1 MADFPRWIPAYNV
14 DSVAM
19 YSAYQECLVVS
30 PGISRY
36 LGFKGHL
43 TFIEHDAERLGNPAG
58 APQMDVRITPCPERG
73 CQRCVQGRGGYTF
86 RWYSPL
92 WDSSYCRHAR
102 PGAWLPGMDEQADN
116 PNQVWHPR
124 NSETWRLSTLNE
136 GFRVNAEGHFIEPN
150 FPPSGYYANDGTW
163 RERVTL
169 TQG

>member
-58 APQMDVRITPCPERG
+58 APQMDVRIAPVPEKGAVRDACRAEEVTPSDGTLHCGTPAIADMPGLVHGCPAWTNRPIT
-73 CQRCVQGRGGYTF
+73 QTRCGT
-86 RWYSPL
+86 
-92 WDSSYCRHAR
+92 HATLR
-102 PGAWLPGMDEQADN
+102 PGG
-116 PNQVWHPR
+116 
-124 NSETWRLSTLNE
+124 
-136 GFRVNAEGHFIEPN
+136 
-150 FPPSGYYANDGTW
+150 
-163 RERVTL
+163 
-169 TQG
+169 